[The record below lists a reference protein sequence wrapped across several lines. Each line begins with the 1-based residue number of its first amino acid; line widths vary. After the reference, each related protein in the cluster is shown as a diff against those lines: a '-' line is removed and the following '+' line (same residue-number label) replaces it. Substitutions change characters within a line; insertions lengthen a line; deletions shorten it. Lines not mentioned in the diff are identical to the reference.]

1 MHEQRK
7 SFALTAASI
16 AAGVLTICCSVS
28 LWSGPTAPQRGI
40 TAAAEVVS
48 PREAVGPASP
58 PVVPEANPTRKPTGA
73 PAPPAPV
80 LPPPEKIPVRPARV
94 DAEPPPVPP
103 VSLDIPNTSISV
115 NIVEVG
121 VDKNDAMEIPNSFW
135 EAGWYRYGPAPGS
148 ESGNAVIAGHVDS
161 QTEVLPFAQLRAVV
175 PGTVITVGLADGRA
189 LRYEV
194 TEVRNVPKATLN
206 GSEVFRR
213 DGPAQLKIITCG
225 GKWLPE
231 KGDYED
237 NVVLTALPL

>member
-1 MHEQRK
+1 L
-7 SFALTAASI
+7 ALTAASI
-16 AAGVLTICCSVS
+16 AAGALTICCSVS
-28 LWSGPTAPQRGI
+28 IWSAPTAPQGR
-40 TAAAEVVS
+40 TAVAEVAP

-58 PVVPEANPTRKPTGA
+58 PVLPEANPTRKPTGA
-73 PAPPAPV
+73 PPPPAPV
-80 LPPPEKIPVRPARV
+80 LPPPEKIPVRPAN
-94 DAEPPPVPP
+94 AAAGPPAVPP
-103 VSLDIPNTSISV
+103 VSLHIPNTGISV
-115 NIVEVG
+115 NVVDVG
-121 VDKNDAMEIPNSFW
+121 VDKNDAMEIPDSFW

-148 ESGNAVIAGHVDS
+148 KAGNAVIAAHVDS
-161 QTEVLPFAQLRAVV
+161 QTEVLPFAQLRAVE
-175 PGTVITVGLADGRA
+175 PGTVITVGLADGQS

-194 TEVRNVPKATLN
+194 TEVKNVPKATLN